1 MKTHDIIEF
10 LSAEEMHKA
19 SLGWLRE
26 LEFIKD
32 EHLFF
37 EDMITSFSLQLIQN
51 KGFEQ
56 NVEIIDIIN
65 ASQKRNNSLIK
76 IIKKHDKNLRLLVD
90 GIDQIKEETVY
101 KQEHRNLI
109 EVINEHL
116 KEYKSLKTQLFAII
130 KGVIKKEKQKKLM
143 A

>member
-37 EDMITSFSLQLIQN
+37 EDMITSFTLQLIQN

-56 NVEIIDIIN
+56 NVEIIDVIN

-90 GIDQIKEETVY
+90 GIDQIKEETIY

>member
-19 SLGWLRE
+19 SVGWLRE

-56 NVEIIDIIN
+56 NVEIIDVIN

-90 GIDQIKEETVY
+90 GIDQIKEETIY

>member
-1 MKTHDIIEF
+1 MKTHDIIEY
-10 LSAEEMHKA
+10 LSADEMHKA

-51 KGFEQ
+51 KGYEQ
-56 NVEIIDIIN
+56 NIEIIDVIN
-65 ASQKRNNSLIK
+65 ASQKRNISLIK

-90 GIDQIKEETVY
+90 GVNQLKEEAIY
-101 KQEHRNLI
+101 KKEHRKLI
-109 EVINEHL
+109 DVINDHL
-116 KEYKSLKTQLFAII
+116 KEYKSLKTQIFAII
-130 KGVIKKEKQKKLM
+130 KSVLKKEKQKKLM

>member
-19 SLGWLRE
+19 SVGWLRE

-56 NVEIIDIIN
+56 NVEIIDVIN

>member
-10 LSAEEMHKA
+10 LSADEMHKA

-56 NVEIIDIIN
+56 NVEIIDVIN

-90 GIDQIKEETVY
+90 GIDQ
-101 KQEHRNLI
+101 
-109 EVINEHL
+109 
-116 KEYKSLKTQLFAII
+116 
-130 KGVIKKEKQKKLM
+130 
-143 A
+143 

>member
-19 SLGWLRE
+19 SVGWLRE

-90 GIDQIKEETVY
+90 GIDQIKEETIY

>member
-10 LSAEEMHKA
+10 LSAEEMHEA
-19 SLGWLRE
+19 SVGWLRE

-90 GIDQIKEETVY
+90 GIDQIKEETIY

>member
-37 EDMITSFSLQLIQN
+37 EDMITSFTLQLIQN

-56 NVEIIDIIN
+56 NVEIIDVIN

>member
-56 NVEIIDIIN
+56 NVEIIDVIN

>member
-10 LSAEEMHKA
+10 LSADEMHKA

-56 NVEIIDIIN
+56 NVEIIDVIN

>member
-10 LSAEEMHKA
+10 LSAEEMHEA

-37 EDMITSFSLQLIQN
+37 EDMITYFSLQLIQN

-65 ASQKRNNSLIK
+65 ASQKMNNSLIK

-90 GIDQIKEETVY
+90 GIDQIKEETIY

>member
-56 NVEIIDIIN
+56 NVEIIDVIN

-90 GIDQIKEETVY
+90 GVDQIKEETIY

>member
-56 NVEIIDIIN
+56 NVEIIDVIN

-116 KEYKSLKTQLFAII
+116 
-130 KGVIKKEKQKKLM
+130 IKKEKQKKLM

>member
-10 LSAEEMHKA
+10 LSAEEMHEA

>member
-19 SLGWLRE
+19 SVGWLRE

-56 NVEIIDIIN
+56 NVEIIDVIN
-65 ASQKRNNSLIK
+65 SSQKRNNSLIK

-90 GIDQIKEETVY
+90 GIDQIKEETIY

>member
-10 LSAEEMHKA
+10 LNAEEMHKA
-19 SLGWLRE
+19 SVGWLRE

-51 KGFEQ
+51 RGFEQ
-56 NVEIIDIIN
+56 NVEIIDVIN